1 MAQLRENW
9 GTRFGFI
16 MATAGSAVGLGN
28 IWKFPYMAGEEGGG
42 AFLMIY
48 LGFILLFGL
57 ALMLAELL
65 IGRTTQRNPVGAFRH
80 LAGGAWPLVG
90 MLGIVTAFVVL
101 SYYIVVAGWTLAYI
115 ALSAEG
121 ASHSSDGAVVKQ
133 VFEDF
138 VGDPV
143 APLACAALFMTLVA
157 AVVAGGIG
165 SGIER
170 TSKLFMP
177 VLFLLLL
184 ILVVR
189 AVTLP
194 GAGEGIAFYLK
205 PDWSKVGADTFV
217 GAIGQAFFS
226 LSLGLGALITYGS
239 YMRRHDNLAAD
250 AGMIAGLDTMVAVLA
265 GLVILPA
272 VFAAGVAPDQ
282 GAGLT
287 FITLP
292 TVFAQMPAGQLFAT
306 LFFVLLAIAALT
318 SAVSL
323 LEVVV
328 TYLKDEHDMTR
339 VRATVAAASI
349 TFLLGIPSSLSMGL
363 WSGFT
368 INGQDLLTF
377 ADQFA
382 TTVLMPG
389 GAFFTAIF
397 VGWVLGP
404 RAVAALTLD
413 GTHRVPG
420 TGLWLFLLRFVC
432 PLGIL
437 WIALSGLGV
446 V

>member
-1 MAQLRENW
+1 MAQREHW

-28 IWKFPYMAGEEGGG
+28 VWKFPYMAGEEGGG
-42 AFLMIY
+42 AFLILY
-48 LGFILLFGL
+48 LGFILVFGL
-57 ALMLAELL
+57 SLMLAELL
-65 IGRTTQRNPVGAFRH
+65 IGRSTQKNPVGAFRE
-80 LAGGAWPLVG
+80 LAGGLWPLAG
-90 MLGIVTAFVVL
+90 MLGILTAFLVL

-121 ASHSSDGAVVKQ
+121 AIHSSDGEAVRA
-133 VFEDF
+133 VFQDF

-143 APLACAALFMTLVA
+143 APLACAGLFMALVA
-157 AVVAGGIG
+157 MVVAGGIG
-165 SGIER
+165 AGIER

-177 VLFLLLL
+177 LLFLLLL

-194 GAGEGIAFYLK
+194 GAGEGIAFYLR
-205 PDWSKVGADTFV
+205 PDWSKVGPDTFV

-239 YMRRHDNLAAD
+239 YMTRRDNLAAD
-250 AGMIAGLDTMVAVLA
+250 AGMITGLDTLIAFLA

-282 GAGLT
+282 GPALT

-292 TVFAQMPAGQLFAT
+292 TVFAQMPAGQVFST

-323 LEVVV
+323 LEVIV
-328 TYLKDEHDMTR
+328 TYIKDEHGLRRHT
-339 VRATVAAASI
+339 ATLVAATI
-349 TFLLGIPSSLSMGL
+349 TSLLGIPSALSMGL
-363 WSGFT
+363 LSGLT
-368 INGQDLLTF
+368 INGQDFLTF
-377 ADQFA
+377 ADTFA
-382 TTVLMPG
+382 TSVLMPG
-389 GAFFTAIF
+389 GAFVTALF
-397 VGWVLGP
+397 VGWKLGP
-404 RAVAALTLD
+404 KAVSALTQD
-413 GTHRVPG
+413 GEHRIPG
-420 TGLWLFLLRFVC
+420 TGLWLFMLRFVC

-437 WIALSGLGV
+437 WIALNSLGAV
-446 V
+446 